1 MGVSNNVS
9 SVVLLLLLA
18 LVSCEAQRF
27 DITLAGGHKG
37 GRRGRLGGR
46 VGTIFNVMN
55 YGAKPD
61 GRHDNTQVKYPLPP
75 Y

>member
-1 MGVSNNVS
+1 MGVSKNVG
-9 SVVLLLLLA
+9 SVVLLFLLA
-18 LVSCEAQRF
+18 LVSCEAQGL
-27 DITLAGGHKG
+27 DITVAGGRRG
-37 GRRGRLGGR
+37 GRRGRAGGR